1 MADDDQ
7 RAATRYAVDTPVRG
21 SAGATQFQ
29 GRLKDVSRTGAA
41 VVGMGDVGYDNFQFV
56 SLHMEGIG
64 EMSGQVQRRIPDGFA
79 LQFNEDDEEEKRKLE
94 QAARAMIGSRPIY
107 G

>member
-7 RAATRYAVDTPVRG
+7 RGAPRYAIDAPVNG
-21 SAGATQFQ
+21 SIDSKHFE
-29 GRLKDVSRTGAA
+29 GRLKDVSTTGAA

-64 EMSGQVQRRIPDGFA
+64 NFSGQIQRKIPDGFA
-79 LQFNEDDEEEKRKLE
+79 LQFNEDAEEERQKLE
-94 QAARAMIGSRPIY
+94 EAARAAMGSRPIY

>member
-7 RAATRYAVDTPVRG
+7 RAAPRYAVDTPVRG
-21 SAGATQFQ
+21 STRSEQFQ

-64 EMSGQVQRRIPDGFA
+64 EMSGQIQRRIPDGFA
-79 LQFNEDDEEEKRKLE
+79 LQFN
-94 QAARAMIGSRPIY
+94 
-107 G
+107 

>member
-1 MADDDQ
+1 MADNDQ
-7 RAATRYAVDTPVRG
+7 RAAPRYAVDTPVRG
-21 SAGATQFQ
+21 SAGSEQFQ

-79 LQFNEDDEEEKRKLE
+79 LQFNEEDEEEKLKLE
-94 QAARAMIGSRPIY
+94 AAARAMIGSRPIY

>member
-1 MADDDQ
+1 MVNDDQ
-7 RAATRYAVDTPVRG
+7 RAAPRYAVNAPVN
-21 SAGATQFQ
+21 GAIDEQPFK

-41 VVGMGDVGYDNFQFV
+41 VVGVGDVGYDNYQFV

-64 EMSGQVQRRIPDGFA
+64 EMSGQIQRRIPDGFA
-79 LQFNEDDEEEKRKLE
+79 LQFDEEDEEEKRKLE
-94 QAARAMIGSRPIY
+94 EAARAMIGSRPIY

>member
-1 MADDDQ
+1 MADNDQ
-7 RAATRYAVDTPVRG
+7 RAAPRYAVDTPVRG
-21 SAGATQFQ
+21 SAGSEQFR

-79 LQFNEDDEEEKRKLE
+79 LQFNEEDEEEKLKLE
-94 QAARAMIGSRPIY
+94 AAARAMIGSRPIY

>member
-7 RAATRYAVDTPVRG
+7 RAAPRYAVDTPVRG
-21 SAGATQFQ
+21 STRSEQFQ

-41 VVGMGDVGYDNFQFV
+41 VVGIGDVGYDNFQFV

-64 EMSGQVQRRIPDGFA
+64 EMSGQIQRRIPDGFA
-79 LQFNEDDEEEKRKLE
+79 LQFNEEDEDEKRKLE
-94 QAARAMIGSRPIY
+94 AAARAMIGTRPIY